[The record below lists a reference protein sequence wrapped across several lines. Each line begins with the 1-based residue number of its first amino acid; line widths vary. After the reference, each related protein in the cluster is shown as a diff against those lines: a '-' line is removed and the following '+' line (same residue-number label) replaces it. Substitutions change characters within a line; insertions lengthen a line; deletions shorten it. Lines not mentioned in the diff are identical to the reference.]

1 MENEE
6 NVLNLI
12 DWLNK
17 EASMRS
23 HVKRDTRNDTED
35 HRFQNQRSQSDN
47 HSMNS
52 ELSGDKI
59 CPFGC
64 EAKHLLSACPVFQ
77 KSTVDQRWE
86 IVKWNNRCRKCL

>member
-35 HRFQNQRSQSDN
+35 H
-47 HSMNS
+47 
-52 ELSGDKI
+52 
-59 CPFGC
+59 
-64 EAKHLLSACPVFQ
+64 
-77 KSTVDQRWE
+77 
-86 IVKWNNRCRKCL
+86 